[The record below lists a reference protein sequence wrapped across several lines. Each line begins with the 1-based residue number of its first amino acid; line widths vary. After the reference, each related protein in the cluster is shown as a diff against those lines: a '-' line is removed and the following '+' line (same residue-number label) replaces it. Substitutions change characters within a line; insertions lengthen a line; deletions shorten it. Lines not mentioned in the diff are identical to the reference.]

1 MNTILGAAVIGLGV
15 GEQHAKA
22 YAMHPQVSPPWLLDI
37 DRGHAESVAARISG
51 ARVAASFEQL
61 LGDSAVSIISIA
73 SFDDAHYGQVA
84 RALEAGKHVF
94 VEKPLC
100 QNLTQLAE
108 IRRIWS
114 AAGGRLKL
122 GSNLI
127 LRAAPLY
134 RWLHQ
139 AVADGEFGEIY
150 AFDGDYLYGRL
161 HKITEGWRRE
171 VSDYSVMQGGGIH
184 LIDLMLWLTRQR
196 PLTVTA
202 VGNRISSRDSRF
214 RYNDF
219 CAATLS
225 FESGMVG
232 RITANYG
239 CVHRHHH
246 VMRIFGTHKTFLYDD
261 AGARLHESRDPAAA
275 PAPILHAPLPSGK
288 GDMIAGFIE
297 SILEDMDI
305 TDDTQ
310 SVFDGISVAIACDRA
325 AASGRIEKVEYV

>member
-15 GEQHAKA
+15 GEQHARA

-37 DRGHAESVAARISG
+37 DRGQAESVAARISG
-51 ARVAASFEQL
+51 ARVATSFEQL
-61 LGDSAVSIISIA
+61 LSDGTISIISIA
-73 SFDDAHYGQVA
+73 SFDDAHYGQVV

-100 QNLTQLAE
+100 QNLNQLAE
-108 IRRIWS
+108 IRRIWA

-134 RWLHQ
+134 RWLRQ
-139 AVADGEFGEIY
+139 AVANGELGEIY

-196 PLTVTA
+196 PLTVAA
-202 VGNRISSRDSRF
+202 VGNRISSRNSRF

-225 FESGMVG
+225 FESGVVG

-246 VMRIFGTHKTFLYDD
+246 VMRVFGTHKTFLYDD
-261 AGARLHESRDPAAA
+261 AGARLHESRDPATASV
-275 PAPILHAPLPSGK
+275 PILHAPLPSGK
-288 GDMIAGFIE
+288 GDLIAGFIA
-297 SILEDMDI
+297 SILESLDM
-305 TDDTQ
+305 TDETQ
-310 SVFDGISVAIACDRA
+310 SVFDGICVAIACDRA
-325 AASGRIEKVEYV
+325 AASGRTEKVEYV